1 MIWQYSNLAPF
12 ETRIIEFS
20 LLLNQPTDSPPVTQD
35 TLLSY
40 TASITPLV
48 DENPEN
54 NTSSLEQVVVN
65 SMDPNNKICFQGDSI
80 EMNAIGDY
88 MFYQINFENLGTAEA
103 LNVYVKDFI
112 NTNYFD
118 IESFQ
123 SVYGSH
129 EFTTSIENN
138 LVKFQFSNI
147 NLSSEAPDD
156 TGYVVFKIR
165 AKNSLSV
172 GSIIRN
178 AAEIIF
184 DYNEPI
190 VTNTA
195 ITRVSNNL
203 SVDLNTIPSRITLYP
218 NPADSYIFL
227 DGDVIGVNYAIY
239 NNLGQNIS
247 DGRYDN
253 EGILIEDLTPGLYF
267 IKVINENRTETLR
280 FIKF

>member
-195 ITRVSNNL
+195 ITRVINNL